1 MFMFEYH
8 FNNTWWWS
16 MIITYLKSEWSNSV
30 NYIYPLPLCLFSEK
44 KHTFVI
50 NKDVKDKDI
59 HIST

>member
-1 MFMFEYH
+1 
-8 FNNTWWWS
+8 

-30 NYIYPLPLCLFSEK
+30 NYISISSSSMFIFRK

>member
-1 MFMFEYH
+1 
-8 FNNTWWWS
+8 

-30 NYIYPLPLCLFSEK
+30 NYIYILFLYVYFQKK

-59 HIST
+59 HISS

>member
-1 MFMFEYH
+1 
-8 FNNTWWWS
+8 